1 MRLTKVCLV
10 ALGMF
15 VATAVQADDID
26 ALIAKLDHF
35 KTVSGKAMQVITS
48 AEGEEIQKT
57 ESEFKILRPGYFYWR
72 TLPPYEQVIVS
83 NPETISVYDPDLE
96 QVSIYQSEKMRN
108 SPASIL
114 SGNRNAI
121 EKQFSVVKTS
131 TESDKGNRAATFQL
145 SYLDTTNADFKQ
157 LTVTFKKDQ
166 LASIVMQDMLDQT
179 TSISFGKVDTKAT
192 LTPAQFEFVP
202 PAGVDVIIE

>member
-10 ALGMF
+10 AVTML
-15 VATAVQADDID
+15 VATVVRADDID
-26 ALIAKLDHF
+26 ALIGKLDQF
-35 KTVSGKAMQVITS
+35 NTVSGKAMQVITS
-48 AEGEEIQKT
+48 ADGEEIQKT

-72 TLPPYEQVIVS
+72 TLPPYEQIIVS
-83 NPETISVYDPDLE
+83 NPDTISVYDPDLE

-114 SGNRNAI
+114 SGNRSAI
-121 EKQFSVVKTS
+121 EKQFKVTKSGASNDKKSTS
-131 TESDKGNRAATFQL
+131 FEL
-145 SYLDTTNADFKQ
+145 SYLDTANADFKK

-166 LASIVMQDMLDQT
+166 LASIVMHDMLDQV
-179 TSISFGKVDTKAT
+179 TSITFGKVNTKAA
-192 LTPAQFEFVP
+192 LTPAQFEFTP